1 MPSPVVVAGATCM
14 CTGAVPP
21 GQSAF
26 GVGSQSTC
34 LAEGKPIMT
43 IQDISPAAVPPF
55 GMCMSMAN
63 PAVQAAT
70 SAALG
75 VLTPV
80 PCTPALAGPWQCQNS
95 NMLVGGLPA
104 LTIDGKAVC
113 SIGAGN
119 ISILNAGQ
127 NSYMA

>member
-1 MPSPVVVAGATCM
+1 MPSPVVVVGATCM
-14 CTGAVPP
+14 CTNAVPP
-21 GQSAF
+21 GQCAF
-26 GVGSQSTC
+26 AMGSQSTN
-34 LAEGKPIMT
+34 LAEGKPMIT
-43 IQDISPAAVPPF
+43 IQDVSPATIPTF

-70 SAALG
+70 AAALG

-80 PCTPALAGPWQCQNS
+80 PCVPALAGPWNCQNTTV
-95 NMLVGGLPA
+95 LAGGVPA
-104 LTIDGKAVC
+104 LTIDGKAMC

-127 NSYMA
+127 NTFMA